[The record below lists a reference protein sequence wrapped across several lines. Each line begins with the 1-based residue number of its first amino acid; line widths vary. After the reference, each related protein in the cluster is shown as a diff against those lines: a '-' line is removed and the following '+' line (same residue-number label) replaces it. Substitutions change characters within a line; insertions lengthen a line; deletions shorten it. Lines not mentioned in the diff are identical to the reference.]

1 MKMSKATGTMSHNQI
16 KMKIKARNLLE
27 YESIL
32 KTLLKRASEMLDHP
46 YSADS
51 SETVREVYQGKYQN
65 E

>member
-1 MKMSKATGTMSHNQI
+1 MEISKATGTINHNQI

-32 KTLLKRASEMLDHP
+32 KALLKEATEMLDHP
-46 YSADS
+46 YSANS
-51 SETVREVYQGKYQN
+51 SKTVREVYQGRYKN